1 MSKNNASIEELERQY
16 RELGEM
22 IDKRKKEEE
31 SRKQEQLAKEK
42 ESRRLEIADKQ
53 EELLKLIAAFVEDY
67 GCYHYETDI
76 DSNDDEWPYLW
87 HMFIM

>member
-1 MSKNNASIEELERQY
+1 MSKNNVSIEELERQY

-22 IDKRKKEEE
+22 IDELKKEEE
-31 SRKQEQLAKEK
+31 SRKQEQLANEK

-53 EELLKLIAAFVEDY
+53 DELLKLIVAFVEDY

-76 DSNDDEWPYLW
+76 DSNDEWPYLW
-87 HMFIM
+87 HMFMM